1 MREFVY
7 SSVTC
12 GSSLFES
19 PGPMGRLA
27 PVCALNRSE
36 WIWGVVGREGA
47 WPEGKEQ
54 CHRLRLGSGSCTGTH
69 AGTPG
74 THKATASL
82 TSQKQT
88 SFHLVKSDRE
98 GQHPVA
104 NAMSFVHQVQSWA
117 CNSTGLSMLHL
128 HLST

>member
-54 CHRLRLGSGSCTGTH
+54 CHRLWLGSGSCT
-69 AGTPG
+69 
-74 THKATASL
+74 
-82 TSQKQT
+82 
-88 SFHLVKSDRE
+88 
-98 GQHPVA
+98 A
-104 NAMSFVHQVQSWA
+104 NMLAPQGHTKLQPHSPPRNRLH
-117 CNSTGLSMLHL
+117 STW
-128 HLST
+128 